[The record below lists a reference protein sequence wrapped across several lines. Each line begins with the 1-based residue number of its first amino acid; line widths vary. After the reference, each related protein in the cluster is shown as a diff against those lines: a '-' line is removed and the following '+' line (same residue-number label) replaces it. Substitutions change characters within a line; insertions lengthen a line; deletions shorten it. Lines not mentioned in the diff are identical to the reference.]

1 MERSFL
7 GAERQGR
14 KQLEENEGNGEGCGV
29 NSRAENKGPGSDK
42 GAVAGTQSSD
52 FQGSLCMFTLPSPF
66 GCAAGNEQED
76 ITS

>member
-14 KQLEENEGNGEGCGV
+14 KQLEENEGNGEGCSV
-29 NSRAENKGPGSDK
+29 NSMAENKGPGSDK

-52 FQGSLCMFTLPSPF
+52 FQGSLCTLTLPSLF
-66 GCAAGNEQED
+66 GCAAGNEQEH